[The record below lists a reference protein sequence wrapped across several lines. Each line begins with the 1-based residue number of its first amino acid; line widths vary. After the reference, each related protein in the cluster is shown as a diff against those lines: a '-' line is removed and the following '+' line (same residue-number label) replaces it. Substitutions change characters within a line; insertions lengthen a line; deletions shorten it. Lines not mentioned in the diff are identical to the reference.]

1 MSRIKAA
8 FGILFLLIAFH
19 YLPESITQRCTNA
32 GLYIFHKAMLLH
44 EHRLQWFKDVFHRT
58 DMRPDALVVA
68 KPAEVQ
74 QLKISI
80 AELELEQGRLYRLL
94 DFKNS
99 MSDAN
104 RFATAAKVIGRSP
117 SGWRD
122 SIVLD
127 AGLDKGLREGM
138 LVMTP
143 SGLVG
148 KVVKVT
154 PNTALARLIT
164 DPRFKAGGLIQRTR
178 FTGVV
183 YGTIDGEIRMK
194 YLPMDGDIRPGDIV
208 LTAGLTAGFPK
219 GVPIGIISDVWR
231 EHGRVYKVA
240 EIKAFSDSNRIEEVL
255 CVLR

>member
-1 MSRIKAA
+1 V
-8 FGILFLLIAFH
+8 
-19 YLPESITQRCTNA
+19 
-32 GLYIFHKAMLLH
+32 GLYFFQKAVLLH
-44 EHRLQWFKDVFHRT
+44 EHRLQWFKNILHRT
-58 DMRPDALVVA
+58 GVQPDALAIA
-68 KPAEVQ
+68 KLDPAIVQ
-74 QLKISI
+74 QLKISM
-80 AELELEQGRLYRLL
+80 AELKLEQGRLYRLL

-104 RFATAAKVIGRSP
+104 RYATSAKVIGRSP

-127 AGLDKGLREGM
+127 RGADKGLREGM

-154 PNTALARLIT
+154 PSTALARLIT

-219 GVPIGIISDVWR
+219 GVPIGVISDVWR

-240 EIKAFSDSNRIEEVL
+240 EIKPFSDSNRIEEVL